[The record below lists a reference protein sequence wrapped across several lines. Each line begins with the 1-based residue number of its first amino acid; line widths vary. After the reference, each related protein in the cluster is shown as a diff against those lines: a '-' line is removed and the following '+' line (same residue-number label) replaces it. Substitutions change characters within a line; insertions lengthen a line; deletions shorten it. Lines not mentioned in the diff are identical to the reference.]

1 MRGLRGLGRRG
12 LSKRVLYTVLITM
25 GGIVILN
32 IAAIDMLFHRLHQVL
47 IDAEERKENLVEARS
62 EAATMNLVES
72 SLLNTVTWAAD
83 QIDGEFGTIRQDFLV
98 LGEQVKDVM
107 NAPDN
112 YNELPVEEPKPEN
125 QGEYSL
131 QVLFPEGFDRRDE
144 EMRATIGR
152 LANLGPI
159 MEGIVREN
167 EGIIR
172 DCYITIPDGV
182 TLAMDSMSGDKLE
195 NGIVRSYDAKKRP
208 WYSGAVESG
217 EAFFSFPVRSYFYDY
232 DEIVFGVPLYVDG
245 ELVAVLE
252 GSSDLGTMQRRL
264 SERNIGKS
272 GFCILV
278 NEKGQLIFSP
288 RENGELAS
296 KDEPYDVRE
305 STGQELSNAINHAL
319 DGDTG
324 FSEVFVDG
332 KKYYAAYA
340 PIESL
345 DWGLVMFAS
354 SEELEEPSQALIAD
368 MEHMSDDISDSYT
381 RLVRNT
387 EILMLIMLIVLTLI
401 AQIVIAL
408 FLKKTM
414 RPMNLMTEKIQNMTG
429 ENTVFKMEDAF
440 RTGDEIQVLGETIA
454 GQSERAESYF
464 REIVKITGERERAY
478 AEMESAAKIQ
488 NAMLPKKDGPL
499 YERKEFEI
507 YAEMIPAKQVG
518 GDLYDYFLIDD
529 DHLAVVLGD
538 VSDKGIPA
546 ALFMVLVKNTLQSR
560 LLSDSMDLSKMMDE
574 VNRFLI
580 QENAGSMFVTLW
592 IGVLRLSDG
601 YLRFVDAGHS
611 RAAICRKDDIFTI
624 EADEHSVIVG
634 AFKQAKYKV
643 NEMMLE
649 AGDTIYLYTDGITE
663 ARNSKG
669 EMFKAERL
677 LTALNE
683 KPTLS
688 CEELDEAVRKHV
700 LEFTNGTEQ
709 FDDITTL
716 CFRYTNTI

>member
-1 MRGLRGLGRRG
+1 MA
-12 LSKRVLYTVLITM
+12 
-25 GGIVILN
+25 GIVILN
-32 IAAIDMLFHRLHQVL
+32 IVAIDMLFHRLHQVL
-47 IDAEERKENLVEARS
+47 IEVEESKEDLVEARS

-72 SLLNTVTWAAD
+72 SLMNTVTWAAD
-83 QIDGEFGTIRQDFLV
+83 QIDGEFRTIRQSFLV

-112 YNELPVEEPKPEN
+112 YHEMPVEEPKPEN
-125 QGEYSL
+125 QGEYAL
-131 QVLFPEGFDRRDE
+131 QVLFPEGFDRGDE

-152 LANLGPI
+152 LANLGPV
-159 MEGIVREN
+159 MEEIVREN
-167 EGIIR
+167 GGIIR
-172 DCYITIPDGV
+172 DCYISIPDGA
-182 TLAMDSMSGDKLE
+182 TLAMDKMSGDKLE
-195 NGIVRSYDAKKRP
+195 NGIVRSYDAEKRP
-208 WYSGAVESG
+208 WYRGAVESG
-217 EAFFSFPVRSYFYDY
+217 EAFFSVPVRSYFYDF
-232 DEIVFGVPLYVDG
+232 DEIVFGVPIYVEG

-252 GSSDLGTMQRRL
+252 GSTDIGTMQKRL

-288 RENGELAS
+288 RENGELAP
-296 KDEPYDVRE
+296 KEEPYDVRE
-305 STGQELSNAINHAL
+305 STGQELSNAIDQAL
-319 DGDTG
+319 DGNTG
-324 FSEVFVDG
+324 FSEVLVDG

-354 SEELEEPSQALIAD
+354 SEELKEPSRALVAD
-368 MEHMSDDISDSYT
+368 MEHMSDDISDYYT
-381 RLVRNT
+381 KLVRNT
-387 EILMLIMLIVLTLI
+387 EILILIMLVVLTMI

-414 RPMNLMTEKIQNMTG
+414 RPMNLMIEKIQNMTG
-429 ENTVFKMEDAF
+429 ENAVFQMEDAF

-454 GQSERAESYF
+454 EQSERVESYF
-464 REIVKITGERERAY
+464 RELVKITGERERAY

-507 YAEMIPAKQVG
+507 YAEMAPAKQVG
-518 GDLYDYFLIDD
+518 GDLYDYFLIDE

-538 VSDKGIPA
+538 VSGKGIPA
-546 ALFMVLVKNTLQSR
+546 ALYMVLVKNIVQSR
-560 LLSDSMDLSKMMDE
+560 LLSDGTDLSQMMDV
-574 VNRFLI
+574 VNRLLI
-580 QENAGSMFVTLW
+580 QENVGSMFVTLW

-601 YLRFVDAGHS
+601 YLRFVDAGHC

-624 EADEHSVIVG
+624 EADEHSVIAG
-634 AFKQAKYKV
+634 AFERAKYKV

-649 AGDTIYLYTDGITE
+649 TGDTIYLYTDGITE

-669 EMFKAERL
+669 EMFKAEGL

-683 KPTLS
+683 KPSLS
-688 CEELDEAVRKHV
+688 CEELDGAVRKHV
-700 LEFTNGTEQ
+700 LEFTKGTEQ

-716 CFRYTNTI
+716 CFRYTNTKGKGIGK